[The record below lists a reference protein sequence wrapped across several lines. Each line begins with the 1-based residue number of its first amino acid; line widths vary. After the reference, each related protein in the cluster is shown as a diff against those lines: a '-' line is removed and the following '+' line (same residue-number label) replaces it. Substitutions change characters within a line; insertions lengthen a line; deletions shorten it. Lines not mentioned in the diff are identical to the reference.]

1 MPKKIKKTYLITGG
15 TGFIGRNIAEGLIKN
30 GFKVIIFDNNFRGAL
45 KKLKSKERVKFIK
58 GDIRNRSLFFKSLK
72 NVNAVIHLAYIN
84 GTKYFYSNPNLVLD
98 VAMKG
103 LLNVL
108 DGCIKYKIKEL
119 YLASSSEVYQTPRKI
134 PTSENEMLKVPDVY
148 NPRYSYG
155 TGKILTEVMGIN
167 YGRKFFK
174 KLIIFRP
181 HNVYGP
187 DMGNEHVIPEFIKR
201 MKNIKSKYFKIQG
214 SGREIRSF
222 IFIEDFVSAFN
233 LIIKKGKHLNIYNI
247 GTSDK
252 ITISKLVSKIASIF
266 SKKVSIKN
274 TKLRKGST
282 KIRIPDISKIKR
294 LGFKKKYGLDNG
306 LIKTIFG

>member
-148 NPRYSYG
+148 NARYSYG

-294 LGFKKKYGLDNG
+294 LGFKNKYGLDNG

>member
-1 MPKKIKKTYLITGG
+1 
-15 TGFIGRNIAEGLIKN
+15 
-30 GFKVIIFDNNFRGAL
+30 
-45 KKLKSKERVKFIK
+45 
-58 GDIRNRSLFFKSLK
+58 
-72 NVNAVIHLAYIN
+72 
-84 GTKYFYSNPNLVLD
+84 
-98 VAMKG
+98 
-103 LLNVL
+103 
-108 DGCIKYKIKEL
+108 
-119 YLASSSEVYQTPRKI
+119 
-134 PTSENEMLKVPDVY
+134 
-148 NPRYSYG
+148 
-155 TGKILTEVMGIN
+155 
-167 YGRKFFK
+167 
-174 KLIIFRP
+174 
-181 HNVYGP
+181 
-187 DMGNEHVIPEFIKR
+187 MGNEHVIPEFIKR

-294 LGFKKKYGLDNG
+294 LGFKKVW
-306 LIKTIFG
+306 IR